1 MTRSWYLVTLILI
14 VALVLPAVALS
25 MNSMSIVSTGN
36 SYSSTSV
43 GSTTAY
49 GTQQSSVTSV
59 GSAVPASYQ
68 PPADPVPGMQGEP
81 IPAVWTFDQR
91 TGVYYDMNSKSTW
104 VYDQYLNKYYSPSH
118 GWFLINL
125 YYTDPRGTA
134 LVAQYYYDITQGLI
148 LDITTGVIVNADK
161 LSGNAMTAPQSGQ
174 TQGGWTVTENPQT
187 NAGTYTPATTQNTGS
202 SSGSQQAPQS
212 GQSPGGWTVTENPQK
227 NTAASTPAQTGTV
240 QAAAGN
246 PQPELNPEDKP
257 WNPSYPQL
265 PEEPEGPKTDEP
277 TELTPEDEPWEAS
290 YYMLGTDGESA
301 CGDLEQNTE
310 RPGNDISTMTLLS
323 PDPCECARMCQEE
336 ESCVAF
342 TYVAPGYEG
351 NPDAQCFLKNATGSP
366 SPNEY
371 CISGLVSR

>member
-174 TQGGWTVTENPQT
+174 TQGGWTVTENPQ
-187 NAGTYTPATTQNTGS
+187 
-202 SSGSQQAPQS
+202 
-212 GQSPGGWTVTENPQK
+212 K